1 MENKRRLLLKRL
13 LRLMGKTC
21 VAATLSLLLALT
33 GILSALP
40 FGDVFK
46 PLTVR
51 AASYNLSGNY
61 TLTAA
66 GTLQPDSGADVTFSD
81 MDDFAL
87 DGDVVINVNGKE
99 LKCLRIHGNDK
110 NLTIYDG
117 TRTTGK
123 ITIGNDTLTQHAI
136 VVKSLTIYDLVL
148 DGGSYNQVSS
158 GTGNAINTI
167 DGGVTIRNIGDGGLH
182 AESTSGTG
190 IYCSKGDILIE
201 NAFVGVWGTTG
212 MEAVTGNITIRNNGN
227 VKAQGRAENASE
239 EATGIKARAG
249 DITISNSQ
257 VQATTDTGNTGGGS
271 GIPKEAI
278 WSGANINVL
287 NSEVHAGT
295 EAANAAAIASAGNI
309 SFSGES
315 TFVNASNGDTTG
327 AKSAISAT
335 SGTITISAPLGIT
348 NPASPNGVLDTS
360 NQNVIDNT
368 TGNMASSVTIEKTGS
383 SGGGGGT
390 TPTPT
395 PTPTPSGGESS
406 TLAEPA
412 WKKLPSTVSDG
423 TNKAD
428 GDTGLSVTAGSVS
441 DLMITPLPHTDGT
454 TAGGFLSLR
463 IGDDFHGP
471 AHFTLDGNVITIHPS
486 ILNTLTEGTYIIR
499 VNYDNYTY
507 TEARLMVL
515 GATRPANMTKVD
527 PPQTSDTNT
536 RTASVA
542 GGMLLLSFAGLF
554 AITWKSMRRNSKIVN
569 AAK

>member
-1 MENKRRLLLKRL
+1 MEKQNKLLLKCL
-13 LRLMGKTC
+13 LRLVGKTC

-51 AASYNLSGNY
+51 ATSHNLSGNY

-66 GTLQPDSGADVTFSD
+66 GTLHPDSGTDVTFND
-81 MDDFAL
+81 TEYFELDD
-87 DGDVVINVNGKE
+87 DVVINVNGKE
-99 LKCLRIHGNDK
+99 LKCLRIQGNDK

-117 TRTTGK
+117 TKTTGK
-123 ITIGNDTLTQHAI
+123 ITIGNDTMTDHAI

-158 GTGNAINTI
+158 GTGNAINTM

-190 IYCSKGDILIE
+190 IFCSKGDILIK

-212 MEAVTGNITIRNNGN
+212 MEAVTGNITISNNGN
-227 VKAQGRAENASE
+227 VKAQGRAEKTGE

-315 TFVNASNGDTTG
+315 TYVNASNGDTTG

-335 SGTITISAPLGIT
+335 SGTIIISAPLGIT

-368 TGNMASSVTIEKTGS
+368 TGKMASSVTIEKTGS

-390 TPTPT
+390 TPT

-527 PPQTSDTNT
+527 PPQTSDSIPQT
-536 RTASVA
+536 V
-542 GGMLLLSFAGLF
+542 LLWSMVLVLSLVGLY
-554 AITWKSMRRNSKIVN
+554 AAKRRNGRHTD
-569 AAK
+569 